1 MQHID
6 LRNIKI
12 NQIQI
17 FLEAVNCGSFSGA
30 AEALH
35 VTQPMVSKTIQ
46 ALEKELGI
54 ILFIRRKGKLNLTP
68 AGRDC
73 YNQWFNM
80 LKISGGIRGIC
91 TCDPG
96 GRFFKASYRSRQHG
110 DQSRKF
116 FPAAKRV

>member
-46 ALEKELGI
+46 VKGVLLTEYNEVEAMELFKEDGRREGRAEGRAEGENRFALLMAKLLSLGKTKEAE
-54 ILFIRRKGKLNLTP
+54 RAAT
-68 AGRDC
+68 D
-73 YNQWFNM
+73 Q
-80 LKISGGIRGIC
+80 
-91 TCDPG
+91 
-96 GRFFKASYRSRQHG
+96 SYRNELYIQYG
-110 DQSRKF
+110 I
-116 FPAAKRV
+116 V